1 MVMAAWQCPRK
12 VAKQL
17 FCSLLNT
24 GTVDGWQ
31 GKNGLIEVPRLF
43 RPEFVQRYEGEAS
56 RFVLRM
62 ADEHPDIVDL
72 SRQTEQDKAATR
84 RDPNTYHKSRALNV
98 KMQEMEDAMLST
110 MEKCAIDEGWQ
121 FDCLIYDGALLR
133 KRANRSASDVA
144 ELLGFMS
151 AVIEANHGIQVTL
164 SQKEL

>member
-1 MVMAAWQCPRK
+1 M
-12 VAKQL
+12 
-17 FCSLLNT
+17 FIFF
-24 GTVDGWQ
+24 G
-31 GKNGLIEVPRLF
+31 I
-43 RPEFVQRYEGEAS
+43 
-56 RFVLRM
+56 
-62 ADEHPDIVDL
+62 
-72 SRQTEQDKAATR
+72 
-84 RDPNTYHKSRALNV
+84 KSRALNV

-133 KRANRSASDVA
+133 KRANRSASDVT